1 MAYEQRDNSGAMFV
15 NERKTTA
22 SHPDRNGS
30 CMVNGVEYWVSGWV
44 KEPKTAGKQKWLSL
58 SFTPKDTGGQSSRS
72 EPKAAGST
80 DFDDDIPF

>member
-15 NERKTTA
+15 NERKTTS

-30 CMVNGVEYWVSGWV
+30 CMINGVEYWVSGWV

-58 SFTPKDTGGQSSRS
+58 SFTPKESNQSSRS
-72 EPKAAGST
+72 EPKPAGGF
-80 DFDDDIPF
+80 DNMDDDIPF